1 MVNHLGRVGVWPA
14 VAHFQSVGGLAMLA
28 GWYGFVLVLHLHT

>member
-1 MVNHLGRVGVWPA
+1 MVNHLGRVGVRPA
-14 VAHFQSVGGLAMLA
+14 VARFQSVGGLATLA